1 MNDAQRP
8 EKDGGTLRSIEDL
21 IRQQLDVLE
30 RSVRPY
36 ILVDVYPR
44 FFVNALYFR
53 IRNVGQTPA
62 YNIRLTVDPPV
73 EMRGTSSNDLPI
85 FCRPIP
91 ALGPAEE
98 ISFFFNTATALF
110 AKDSVR
116 QFTVTVSYEDE
127 VQREYERALGIDLDL
142 LRGLAIEMPSAGEI
156 RRTLDKIE
164 KNLDKMSRYFERL
177 RQKEVMEEHRKMQ
190 EGTETLDQGN
200 DLIESQG

>member
-8 EKDGGTLRSIEDL
+8 EKDGGTLRSIEHL
-21 IRQQLDVLE
+21 LRQQLDVLE

-62 YNIRLTVDPPV
+62 YNIRLTVDPSV
-73 EMRGTSSNDLPI
+73 EMRGTDSNDLAI
-85 FCRPIP
+85 FCRPIT
-91 ALGPAEE
+91 ALGPAQE

-116 QFTVTVSYEDE
+116 QFTVTVGYEDE
-127 VQREYERALGIDLDL
+127 VQREYERALGIDLDV
-142 LRGLAIEMPSAGEI
+142 LRGLAIEIPSADEM
-156 RRTLDKIE
+156 RRSLDKIE
-164 KNLDKMSRYFERL
+164 KNLAKMSRYFERL
-177 RQKEVMEEHRKMQ
+177 RNKEVMEEHRKMQ
-190 EGTETLDQGN
+190 EGTETLDQGS
-200 DLIESQG
+200 DLMESQG